1 MTRKTMNERRMAG
14 ANKQIAQLTEA
25 LGAERKQRVLDD
37 EKSIQISAAQKR
49 VIAGERAAKKELLE
63 AYDNLSRANYIAEE
77 GFVKEREQFRTGTDK
92 LKGKLFTARAIV
104 IVLAAATVINIVLDT
119 LGIPA

>member
-37 EKSIQISAAQKR
+37 ENATQIIATNRR
-49 VIAGERAAKKELLE
+49 VIKGERAVNSLLSARIHDLLQAQQ
-63 AYDNLSRANYIAEE
+63 AYDLRIKNDAE
-77 GFVKEREQFRTGTDK
+77 RIDK
-92 LKGKLFTARAIV
+92 LKGKVFTARAIV
-104 IVLAAATVINIVLDT
+104 IVLAAATVINIVLDA